1 MSEPT
6 TDDEVLALA
15 EKIKQQRK
23 IDAEYLTARVALKEL
38 EYDLANDIKKITRGT
53 RVSFGT
59 IKPCGYMGKVEVM
72 LPQESADDLIQFLQN
87 YIAEKNV

>member
-23 IDAEYLTARVALKEL
+23 INAEYSKAYQKLDPLKGAIDKNELTIRHVE
-38 EYDLANDIKKITRGT
+38 
-53 RVSFGT
+53 VSFGT
-59 IKPCGYMGKVEVM
+59 YINTFKVD
-72 LPQESADDLIQFLQN
+72 LPEEAAGDLIQFLQN
-87 YIAEKNV
+87 YIAEKNI

>member
-1 MSEPT
+1 MSKPT

-23 IDAEYLTARVALKEL
+23 INAEYSKAYQKLDPLKGAIDKNELTIRHVV
-38 EYDLANDIKKITRGT
+38 
-53 RVSFGT
+53 VSFGT
-59 IKPCGYMGKVEVM
+59 LQRSYIDTSKVY
-72 LPQESADDLIQFLQN
+72 LPEEAAGDLIQFLQN

>member
-1 MSEPT
+1 MSKPT

-15 EKIKQQRK
+15 EKIKKQRK
-23 IDAEYLTARVALKEL
+23 INAEYVTAHSALKEL
-38 EYDLANDIKKITRGT
+38 QRDININLKKITRGT

-59 IKPCGYMGKVEVM
+59 IKPCGYLSKVEVM
-72 LPQESADDLIQFLQN
+72 LPQESADDLIQFCQN